1 MFLVP
6 TIFSH
11 ILTLLELGVNLTSE
25 EMNAFNYVY
34 TNGYK
39 DAKNLWHP
47 ASHFVAF

>member
-6 TIFSH
+6 TMVSH
-11 ILTLLELGVNLTSE
+11 THTLLEIGVNLTSE

-34 TNGYK
+34 TKRYK
-39 DAKNLWHP
+39 DTKNLWHP